1 MDDSLVAYAS
11 ILRDWRWI
19 GIALVFAF
27 TCLVSHF
34 YDRVSRYPKGP
45 FPVPVFGNL
54 LALRKVENLHGQAIE
69 WSKTYGDVFTLWCSH
84 NPMVI
89 LNSYDVIQEAFLKR
103 KHAFSGRLPLRMR
116 DIQNQGNHDVM
127 FEDYTPYWKA
137 LRRVASL
144 AVRKYAAT
152 KALER
157 LCTDIVDAY
166 VDTLTLEPQIVDSR
180 KLFFSMLYK
189 LTGASIYGASLN
201 GEEKDI
207 LRLEE
212 IDHEYYAASPD
223 GLPSD
228 IAPILGLLYRKRE
241 KKIEALYTEYRQI
254 IDRLFAK
261 AEESYKA
268 GSKDNIVHG
277 LISAREEATRQRE
290 SDAEYLTKENL
301 VQVVMNLFGGATD
314 TSASALQ
321 WMFLRLAKHPE
332 IQKRIQKEI
341 EDCIG
346 TSSPVYEDRERL
358 PFTVACMMETFR
370 CHPFAPIGMPHK
382 TSTDTTVGT
391 AAIPKDTGVL
401 FNVYGVNHDTRFW
414 DEPGKFRPDRF
425 LDPVTGRLRQDAGP
439 LLSFGLGARACPGEK
454 LAHVDIFY
462 ILVRF
467 MQRVSCSAID
477 NASSVDM
484 RSIGSSL
491 FFLPAQRD
499 IVLSKRNGC
508 LER

>member
-1 MDDSLVAYAS
+1 MDAPLAAFAS
-11 ILRDWRWI
+11 ILQDLQWI
-19 GIALVFAF
+19 AIALVFAF
-27 TCLVSHF
+27 TCLVWHF
-34 YDRVSRYPKGP
+34 YDRVSRYPRGP

-54 LALRKVENLHGQAIE
+54 LALRKVENLHDKAIE
-69 WSKTYGDVFTLWCSH
+69 WSKTYGDVFTLWVSH
-84 NPMVI
+84 KPMVI

-103 KHAFSGRLPLRMR
+103 KHVFSGRIPTKMR
-116 DIQNQGNHDVM
+116 DIQNHGNHDVM
-127 FEDYTPYWKA
+127 FEDYTLYGKA
-137 LRRVASL
+137 LRKVASM
-144 AVRKYAAT
+144 AVRKYAVT
-152 KALER
+152 KSLER
-157 LCTDIVDAY
+157 LCSDIVDAH
-166 VDTLTLEPQIVDSR
+166 VDTLTMEPQIVDSR

-201 GEEKDI
+201 GEEEDI
-207 LRLEE
+207 LRLEQ

-228 IAPILGLLYRKRE
+228 IAPILGLLYRQRE
-241 KKIEALYTEYRQI
+241 KKIEVLYTEYRQI
-254 IDRLFAK
+254 VHRLFAK

-268 GSKDNIVHG
+268 GSKENIVHG
-277 LISAREEATRQRE
+277 LISAREEAIREKE

-346 TSSPVYEDRERL
+346 T
-358 PFTVACMMETFR
+358 
-370 CHPFAPIGMPHK
+370 
-382 TSTDTTVGT
+382 

-401 FNVYGVNHDTRFW
+401 FNVYGVNHDPRFW
-414 DEPGKFRPDRF
+414 DEPEKFRPDRF

-439 LLSFGLGARACPGEK
+439 LLSFGLGTRACPGEK

-477 NASSVDM
+477 NASCVDM

-499 IVLSKRNGC
+499 ICLAKRN
-508 LER
+508 